1 MLNYYRTIQL
11 HYLFKDN
18 SIRAT
23 GPLSAFTKDNSGAR
37 VISSFFVVS
46 PDFQAKPPPY
56 CCTVYSKGW
65 SCHES

>member
-11 HYLFKDN
+11 QYLFRDN

-37 VISSFFVVS
+37 VISSFF
-46 PDFQAKPPPY
+46 
-56 CCTVYSKGW
+56 CC
-65 SCHES
+65 